1 MFALPAATVEAAVSW
16 QLERTMER
24 LEKQLED
31 TDDPSERKAIMDELR
46 DIQRELADEER
57 WRDEGRDRGW
67 T

>member
-1 MFALPAATVEAAVSW
+1 MSW

>member
-1 MFALPAATVEAAVSW
+1 MSW

-24 LEKQLED
+24 LEKELED
-31 TDDPSERKAIMDELR
+31 TDDPMERKAIMDELR

-67 T
+67 A